1 MVIGN
6 VSYEKNHKII
16 FLIISIYLIH
26 LLIYIGMVH
35 IINTNITN
43 WTNIVNK
50 LKINSNIDSYTYVYI
65 HIYYFGL
72 STYFMLKSLKIPIG
86 KMLKIIIFIIT
97 FAFIFMGLYKH
108 FEIIEK
114 AKALTALNFFYNLYN
129 NH

>member
-1 MVIGN
+1 MCLI
-6 VSYEKNHKII
+6 KNHKII

-72 STYFMLKSLKIPIG
+72 STYYTLKSLKIPLV
-86 KMLKIIIFIIT
+86 KCLK
-97 FAFIFMGLYKH
+97 L
-108 FEIIEK
+108 
-114 AKALTALNFFYNLYN
+114 
-129 NH
+129 